1 MTQQS
6 RIKLILKCVWLMM
19 AVKKMRRSL
28 NGTHSSVA
36 GAKAVGFE
44 AGRNND
50 VGRNETQNE
59 VLKLCSDKP
68 RSDNHG
74 RNISFV
80 EIWPGMCYVG
90 IWSANILCRT

>member
-1 MTQQS
+1 MRHWIPTQ
-6 RIKLILKCVWLMM
+6 R
-19 AVKKMRRSL
+19 
-28 NGTHSSVA
+28 A

-80 EIWPGMCYVG
+80 EIWPVKNFLWNSIGTIIVHNHKQPEKKMADKEKLAGNRSQKVIG
-90 IWSANILCRT
+90 

>member
-1 MTQQS
+1 MHRLDS
-6 RIKLILKCVWLMM
+6 
-19 AVKKMRRSL
+19 KM
-28 NGTHSSVA
+28 A

-50 VGRNETQNE
+50 VGRNETQNK

-80 EIWPGMCYVG
+80 EIWPVKNFLWNSIGTIIQIQIQKPLSEY
-90 IWSANILCRT
+90 ICRGKIRRVMRIHLN